1 MHYYTDINECNTNNG
16 GCEHT
21 CTNVDG
27 SNICSCDEGYTLDS
41 NGNSCTGKWVKGI
54 RPVNNY

>member
-1 MHYYTDINECNTNNG
+1 MTFQIQPHSISRYYTDINECNTNNG

-41 NGNSCTGKWVKGI
+41 NGNSCTGK
-54 RPVNNY
+54 